1 MLCPNCK
8 KILSTSLLHNTEV
21 DYCPACLG
29 LWFEE
34 DELRLAKDNKDEGLK
49 WLDIG
54 LWEDEKKFKISR
66 GIRVCPAC
74 RVPLYGVYYS
84 DSGISVDVLQS
95 LPWCFVKKG

>member
-8 KILSTSLLHNTEV
+8 KILSISLLHNTEV
-21 DYCPACLG
+21 DYCPVCIG
-29 LWFEE
+29 LWFKE

-66 GIRVCPAC
+66 GIRVCPAY
-74 RVPLYGVYYS
+74 RVPLYGVYYG